1 MSKRRRSDADA
12 AVADLLA
19 RNPDLHIKDDGR
31 GSRPAPYRLTEART
45 LHTPHTP
52 APEPAAQSI
61 VLPLPPSGNRYWRHY
76 NGRTVVSDA
85 AKAYR
90 HGVMLQA
97 QAHNLHPFAG
107 PVAVYVR
114 VYRARKA
121 GDLDNF
127 KKVLYDALQGVAYND
142 DDQIVEEH
150 AWRYDDKDNP
160 RVEVE
165 VRQVQP

>member
-1 MSKRRRSDADA
+1 MTRYANLDALRR
-12 AVADLLA
+12 
-19 RNPDLHIKDDGR
+19 NIGPDTHIVDDGST
-31 GSRPAPYRLTEART
+31 SRPAPYRLTEVRT
-45 LHTPHTP
+45 THTP

-97 QAHNLHPFAG
+97 QAHNLRPFAG

>member
-1 MSKRRRSDADA
+1 MTDDQRQHLAAILDDMDA
-12 AVADLLA
+12 AKQHVAAA
-19 RNPDLHIKDDGR
+19 RRALDAIG
-31 GSRPAPYRLTEART
+31 
-45 LHTPHTP
+45 P

-97 QAHNLHPFAG
+97 QAHNLRPFAG

>member
-1 MSKRRRSDADA
+1 MTRYANLDALRR
-12 AVADLLA
+12 
-19 RNPDLHIKDDGR
+19 NIGPDTHIVDDGR
-31 GSRPAPYRLTEART
+31 GSRPAPYRLTEVRT
-45 LHTPHTP
+45 THTP

-97 QAHNLHPFAG
+97 QAHNLRPFAG

-165 VRQVQP
+165 VRQVRP